1 MPKYNAPIQ
10 IESDNQQQVAQ
21 IAGLLQFAVNNVD
34 HNDLVKLLS
43 KVKTNPGIVKTALK
57 FI

>member
-1 MPKYNAPIQ
+1 MPKYAIK
-10 IESDNQQQVAQ
+10 IELESQSETQVKELGNL
-21 IAGLLQFAVNNVD
+21 IQFAVNNINRD
-34 HNDLVKLLS
+34 ELVKLLA

>member
-1 MPKYNAPIQ
+1 MAKYAIKIE
-10 IESDNQQQVAQ
+10 IESQSETQVKELGNL
-21 IAGLLQFAVNNVD
+21 IQFAVNNINRD
-34 HNDLVKLLS
+34 ELVKLLS